1 MKLSL
6 VCPQIFPIAMFRN
19 FPKTWHILSLEF
31 LPSPRLPLYII
42 CFVLPLKP
50 PNLHSPPSL
59 GWLYDK
65 GKCTSQGV
73 GCSRKYLCVLRTV
86 CGKGYAS
93 VCLPCLGALCY
104 ACVVLALITQDW
116 MVPESMNVCVLD
128 YLGHL
133 VYNSR
138 LGYSSNTLWK

>member
-6 VCPQIFPIAMFRN
+6 VCPQIFPIAMFKFSKNVAFSVLRV
-19 FPKTWHILSLEF
+19 FT
-31 LPSPRLPLYII
+31 LPTIAIIYHLFSPS
-42 CFVLPLKP
+42 PLKP